1 MNLRHRI
8 IESLPSFLTGRAK
21 SMPLAALFKRLER
34 DLPNKRL
41 NAAVALM
48 HISLSRSD
56 GVEALL
62 GKSSCVPVER
72 ELLRRIRM
80 SLHRQDYFSFASR
93 NEIWVALPQLSS
105 KAIARLA
112 ASNLIQSL
120 ETPITHRKSTVT
132 IRPVIGIAIA
142 DQPSASALNLL
153 KAALNAEHRA
163 RSLSQRYWF
172 AVSNEGA
179 DSKAELIAKVQ
190 HALLHN
196 ELSIAYQP
204 KVELNSGRVVGVEV
218 LVRWASAD
226 QTYTIEPSVLIDI
239 AEQNGMIQDLTRF
252 ILNTALR
259 EYVTSLANL
268 EIGKIWINLSASM
281 LRDPRLGEWLQQIVD
296 VWGVK
301 PQQIGFEVTESTLL
315 TDVEQSIA
323 TLHVLADIGFS
334 IAIDDFGTG
343 YSSLLYLRRFP
354 VSELKIDKVF
364 VQHMSTSISDCQI
377 VRTIIALAHN
387 FQLAVVAEGAED
399 EATLALLKE
408 MQCDQVQGYIFA
420 KAMPVA
426 ELSGWICTY
435 KHPADAA
442 GE

>member
-1 MNLRHRI
+1 MNIMQRI
-8 IESLPSFLTGRAK
+8 LERLPTFLTGRAK
-21 SMPLAALFKRLER
+21 SLPLTVLFKRLER
-34 DLPNKRL
+34 DLPSQNRS
-41 NAAVALM
+41 AAVALL

-56 GVEALL
+56 GIEALL
-62 GKSSCVPVER
+62 GKANCAQVEQ

-80 SLHRQDYFSFASR
+80 SLHKQDYFSFTSR
-93 NEIWVALPQLSS
+93 NEIWVALPQLPS

-112 ASNLIQSL
+112 ASNLIQTL
-120 ETPITHRKSTVT
+120 ETPITYLKSTVT

-142 DQPSASALNLL
+142 DQPNASALNLL
-153 KAALNAEHRA
+153 KAAINAENRA

-172 AVSNEGA
+172 AAGNEGC

-190 HALLHN
+190 YALMHN
-196 ELSIAYQP
+196 ELSISYQP
-204 KVELNSGRVVGVEV
+204 KVDLNTGRIVGVEV
-218 LVRWASAD
+218 LVRWAGDNRS
-226 QTYTIEPSVLIDI
+226 YTIEPSILIDI

-259 EYVTSLANL
+259 EYVATLADL
-268 EIGKIWINLSASM
+268 ELGKIWVNLSASM

-323 TLHVLADIGFS
+323 TLHGLADIGFS

-354 VSELKIDKVF
+354 VCELKIDKVF
-364 VQHMSTSISDCQI
+364 VQHMSTSVSDCQI

-399 EATLALLKE
+399 EATLSLLKD

-420 KAMPVA
+420 KAMPAA
-426 ELSGWICTY
+426 ELVSWVDNY
-435 KHPADAA
+435 KNSANAVSH
-442 GE
+442 